1 MLAGIRETGRL
12 MGKDIGEG
20 SKQQK
25 LALGLS
31 LPPLPPPG
39 HDFPRAWGVKMK
51 WKRNSG
57 LPQFT

>member
-39 HDFPRAWGVKMK
+39 HDFP
-51 WKRNSG
+51 
-57 LPQFT
+57 